1 MILGVLLGR
10 KRYPLLKYLFVLLIV
25 MGVALFMYKDGK
37 ATTKDS
43 DSILGKRV
51 FSYFYS

>member
-25 MGVALFMYKDGK
+25 IGVALFIYKDGK
-37 ATTKDS
+37 TTAKEG
-43 DSILGKRV
+43 DSIIGMEILCL
-51 FSYFYS
+51 